1 MNAADM
7 RLEAQRRDTKLML
20 WGIVALGAVLR
31 LHALG
36 AKSFWL
42 DEIASVAIARTP
54 SSWFWHWLWTEE
66 GNMAL
71 YYVMLRPWLEIHLG
85 EATVRLLSVLPGI
98 ASIPVMYLLGK
109 RLFDRNVGLLAALF
123 LALNTCSV
131 VYSQEARAYSW
142 LLLGVVV
149 STYLFARLIERPT
162 HAMACAYALAAG
174 ATFYFHYF
182 GLLVPLAHAVS
193 VTALPKERR
202 PWNQLFV
209 AGTIVGAFAIP
220 VLWMIHIQPVRHLDW
235 VPRPSLLELYHIG
248 VFLAAESGKGVGPA
262 LLVVELLLIVVFFR
276 KMIGVWKNQG
286 LKPQKQIGDLD
297 TGLKVSSSTSSLVSD
312 VEACSSSE
320 SSRQSVPS
328 KRDKTLVDRDL
339 WPYVLIASG
348 LLTPILI
355 SLLVS
360 VARPVFF
367 HRFLIICLP
376 AWLLA
381 CAVGACAPRHR
392 PIRFWAIA
400 GVCTLS
406 LVSTTMSYS
415 RPREDWRGVVNY
427 LIDNARSQ
435 DVVLYYQP
443 VGNWAAE
450 SYRDWLPGGSA
461 NRPAA
466 VGVTA
471 QSNDWR
477 AKIAGAR
484 RVWLVEYPENLSD
497 DTARAL
503 EAELHSR
510 YTAVATQGFRAI
522 TVTEFVA
529 KSNPQ

>member
-1 MNAADM
+1 MGSSADTASRINAADM
-7 RLEAQRRDTKLML
+7 RLAAQRRDTKLML

-31 LHALG
+31 LRALG
-36 AKSFWL
+36 AKSLWL

-54 SSWFWHWLWTEE
+54 SSWFWHWLWTQE

-109 RLFDRNVGLLAALF
+109 RLFDRSVGLLVALF

-131 VYSQEARAYSW
+131 VYSQEARGYSW

-162 HAMACAYALAAG
+162 YAMASAYALAAG

-193 VTALPKERR
+193 LLALPKERR
-202 PWNQLFV
+202 PWKQLFV
-209 AGTIVGAFAIP
+209 AGAIVALLATP
-220 VLWMIHIQPVRHLDW
+220 VLWVIHIQPIRHLDW
-235 VPRPSLLELYHIG
+235 VPKPSLLELYHLG
-248 VFLAAESGKGVGPA
+248 VFLAAESGKGVVPA
-262 LLVVELLLIVVFFR
+262 LLVVELFLLVVFFR

-286 LKPQKQIGDLD
+286 IKPQNRIGDLD
-297 TGLKVSSSTSSLVSD
+297 AGQKAGSSAKSSI
-312 VEACSSSE
+312 
-320 SSRQSVPS
+320 QSVAS
-328 KRDKTLVDRDL
+328 ERDKTLVDRDV
-339 WPYVLIASG
+339 WPYVLVASC
-348 LLTPILI
+348 LLTPIVF

-360 VARPVFF
+360 LVRPVFF

-376 AWLLA
+376 AWLLG
-381 CAVGACAPRHR
+381 CAAGACALRHR

-400 GVCTLS
+400 GVCALS
-406 LVSTTMSYS
+406 LVSTMMSYS
-415 RPREDWRGVVNY
+415 RPREDWRGVVNF
-427 LIDNARSQ
+427 LIDNARAQ

-450 SYRDWLPGGSA
+450 NYRDWLPGGSA
-461 NRPAA
+461 NRPLA

-477 AKIAGAR
+477 GKIAGAR
-484 RVWLVEYPENLSD
+484 RVWLVEYPENPSD
-497 DTARAL
+497 DTARSL

-510 YTAVATQGFRAI
+510 YTAVATQEFRAI

-529 KSNPQ
+529 KSN